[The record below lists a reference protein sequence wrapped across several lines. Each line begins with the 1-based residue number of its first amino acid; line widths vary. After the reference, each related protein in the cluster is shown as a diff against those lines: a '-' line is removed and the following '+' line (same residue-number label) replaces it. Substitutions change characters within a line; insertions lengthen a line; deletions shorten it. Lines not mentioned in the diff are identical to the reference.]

1 MDVFKFIVSK
11 RGTLY
16 KKTQEPFIRIITV
29 YTTDG
34 IATDIG
40 ITAKPERMKKA
51 RQVGIC
57 EERKIIHLDDETTIM
72 NPDGFDLSKGSY
84 QLMYYLDKKEIRV
97 FKTD

>member
-1 MDVFKFIVSK
+1 MNVFKFIVSK

-97 FKTD
+97 FKID